1 MKTTMERRESLT
13 ASLVG
18 LGGIVF
24 ASDLVGGRPSQAASR
39 RDEDFFFVQLSDTHW
54 GFKNP
59 EINPG
64 KVTQVK
70 FTPDKLGEFPFHCDV
85 FCGSGHDQME
95 GTIKV
100 TE

>member
-1 MKTTMERRESLT
+1 MKTTMERREFLT

-24 ASDLVGGRPSQAASR
+24 ASDLVRGRAAQAASR